1 MTLALSGG
9 GARCFAHLG
18 VIAALHEAGL
28 EPVAASATS
37 LSAFMAAL
45 WAAGH
50 TPEEAFS
57 IMIDALPAMLR
68 DWELQKG
75 LLGQEGF
82 GDALAPWLPERFEQL
97 RRPIA
102 VVAVNATNGER
113 LVLDSGPL
121 VPALLASNAFPML
134 FVPARLGALTLVD
147 GGAVEMLPVRS
158 AMERWDA
165 PVLAVDASPPL
176 DYDLPLDAGSLPAPL
191 GPLVTAM
198 VTPFALAWKSYLV
211 TQTTLVECQ
220 LQAHPPRWLLRLE
233 LPEGLGLFRVDR
245 ASEAYEAGL
254 TAARDLLRD
263 LERKS
268 AL

>member
-1 MTLALSGG
+1 
-9 GARCFAHLG
+9 
-18 VIAALHEAGL
+18 
-28 EPVAASATS
+28 
-37 LSAFMAAL
+37 
-45 WAAGH
+45 
-50 TPEEAFS
+50 
-57 IMIDALPAMLR
+57 
-68 DWELQKG
+68 
-75 LLGQEGF
+75 
-82 GDALAPWLPERFEQL
+82 
-97 RRPIA
+97 
-102 VVAVNATNGER
+102 
-113 LVLDSGPL
+113 
-121 VPALLASNAFPML
+121 
-134 FVPARLGALTLVD
+134 
-147 GGAVEMLPVRS
+147 
-158 AMERWDA
+158 MERWNA